1 MTGLFFNG
9 LGVVYKPESRSL
21 IHGSVIF
28 HRPVVVRHYQMPEHS
43 PPEIAAIAGH
53 FMQHVET
60 LLTKYVSLTRGL
72 TQSAMTKL
80 ENVGAGFSGLV

>member
-1 MTGLFFNG
+1 
-9 LGVVYKPESRSL
+9 
-21 IHGSVIF
+21 
-28 HRPVVVRHYQMPEHS
+28 
-43 PPEIAAIAGH
+43 
-53 FMQHVET
+53 MQHVET